1 MHSPGFAV
9 RLGPRSKQSNV
20 TNSQSEEDQTS
31 AKPKLPA
38 VSARHEANNALAV
51 SGSFSSALATWTAR
65 ATMSPTHGLTAT
77 DRAQSLEA
85 RDRPEP
91 CIEACRADE
100 SPGAPAGD
108 SDVRVLRSRCPSY
121 RTQHRALNKTASS
134 QTDVIRAFE

>member
-9 RLGPRSKQSNV
+9 RLGPRSKTINV

-65 ATMSPTHGLTAT
+65 AAMSPTHGLIAT
-77 DRAQSLEA
+77 SSAVANLASAA
-85 RDRPEP
+85 RPFL
-91 CIEACRADE
+91 ALLV
-100 SPGAPAGD
+100 SP
-108 SDVRVLRSRCPSY
+108 LRS
-121 RTQHRALNKTASS
+121 
-134 QTDVIRAFE
+134 FE